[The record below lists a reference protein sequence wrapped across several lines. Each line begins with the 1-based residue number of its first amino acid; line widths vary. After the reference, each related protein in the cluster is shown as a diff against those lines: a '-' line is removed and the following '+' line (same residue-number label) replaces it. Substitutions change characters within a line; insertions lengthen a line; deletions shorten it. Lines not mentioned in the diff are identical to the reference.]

1 MALLIKNAHV
11 YTPADAGIKDVLIVN
26 DRVAAVEDN
35 LTVTMPDLATLDAKG
50 LILTPGFIDQHI
62 HVTGGGGEGG
72 PRTRTPEL
80 VLSELIACGT
90 TSVVGVSGTDGTSR
104 SIPNL
109 LAKIRA
115 LKAEG
120 VSAWMYTSNYAYPPT
135 TLTTCVRDDLFF
147 VPEVV
152 GVKIAM
158 GDHRSS
164 FPSEDEVLRLLTQIR
179 VGAMVAGKL
188 GVLHIHLGNIP
199 GPFEIFGDIVKRGFP
214 IRHIRPTHCARD
226 KAVFEGAV
234 KFAVAG
240 GYTDVTTGGSCA
252 FATPAHAAFEA
263 LKAGVPADHLTMSSD
278 GHGSVPRFN
287 EKGEMVGLG
296 VGGVASNLRDFKRLI
311 GELNVPMETALALL
325 TRNVAKALELKG
337 KGEVAAGSSADLC
350 LFDEN
355 MNLRHVFALGQQM
368 MRDGEIVVKGTF
380 EE

>member
-72 PRTRTPEL
+72 PKTRTPEL

-135 TLTTCVRDDLFF
+135 TLTT
-147 VPEVV
+147 
-152 GVKIAM
+152 
-158 GDHRSS
+158 
-164 FPSEDEVLRLLTQIR
+164 
-179 VGAMVAGKL
+179 
-188 GVLHIHLGNIP
+188 
-199 GPFEIFGDIVKRGFP
+199 
-214 IRHIRPTHCARD
+214 
-226 KAVFEGAV
+226 
-234 KFAVAG
+234 
-240 GYTDVTTGGSCA
+240 
-252 FATPAHAAFEA
+252 
-263 LKAGVPADHLTMSSD
+263 
-278 GHGSVPRFN
+278 
-287 EKGEMVGLG
+287 
-296 VGGVASNLRDFKRLI
+296 
-311 GELNVPMETALALL
+311 
-325 TRNVAKALELKG
+325 
-337 KGEVAAGSSADLC
+337 
-350 LFDEN
+350 
-355 MNLRHVFALGQQM
+355 
-368 MRDGEIVVKGTF
+368 
-380 EE
+380 

>member
-72 PRTRTPEL
+72 PKTRTPEL

-164 FPSEDEVLRLLTQIR
+164 FPSEDT
-179 VGAMVAGKL
+179 
-188 GVLHIHLGNIP
+188 
-199 GPFEIFGDIVKRGFP
+199 
-214 IRHIRPTHCARD
+214 
-226 KAVFEGAV
+226 
-234 KFAVAG
+234 
-240 GYTDVTTGGSCA
+240 
-252 FATPAHAAFEA
+252 
-263 LKAGVPADHLTMSSD
+263 LKPPH
-278 GHGSVPRFN
+278 
-287 EKGEMVGLG
+287 
-296 VGGVASNLRDFKRLI
+296 
-311 GELNVPMETALALL
+311 
-325 TRNVAKALELKG
+325 RN
-337 KGEVAAGSSADLC
+337 S
-350 LFDEN
+350 
-355 MNLRHVFALGQQM
+355 
-368 MRDGEIVVKGTF
+368 
-380 EE
+380 

>member
-240 GYTDVTTGGSCA
+240 GYMDVTTGGIN
-252 FATPAHAAFEA
+252 
-263 LKAGVPADHLTMSSD
+263 
-278 GHGSVPRFN
+278 R
-287 EKGEMVGLG
+287 
-296 VGGVASNLRDFKRLI
+296 
-311 GELNVPMETALALL
+311 
-325 TRNVAKALELKG
+325 TR
-337 KGEVAAGSSADLC
+337 
-350 LFDEN
+350 
-355 MNLRHVFALGQQM
+355 
-368 MRDGEIVVKGTF
+368 
-380 EE
+380 